1 MLIRVDPA
9 SDRPLYAQIADSVR
23 GDLASGLIA
32 VGRTLPPAREI
43 ATGLGIN
50 VHTVLRAYQQLR
62 DEGLVDLRRGRGA
75 VVTAAAAELAELH
88 RGARAL
94 AAHAQRLGIGPDAL
108 GSLVAGIAGTADPA
122 VHLAEPVARTTE
134 PAVPATDPAA
144 RSASDTP
151 PEGTAT

>member
-9 SDRPLYAQIADSVR
+9 SERPLYAQIADSVR
-23 GDLASGLIA
+23 GDLASGLLA

-94 AAHAQRLGIGPDAL
+94 AAHARRLGIGPDAL
-108 GSLVAGIAGTADPA
+108 GALVAGIAD
-122 VHLAEPVARTTE
+122 TTE
-134 PAVPATDPAA
+134 PTARLAEATAHAAEPAA
-144 RSASDTP
+144 RSAFVIPT
-151 PEGTAT
+151 EGEAAL